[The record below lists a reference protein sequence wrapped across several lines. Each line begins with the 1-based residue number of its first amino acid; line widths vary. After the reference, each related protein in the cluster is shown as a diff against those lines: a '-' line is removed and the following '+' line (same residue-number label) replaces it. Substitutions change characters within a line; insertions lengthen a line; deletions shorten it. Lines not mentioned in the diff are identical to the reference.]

1 MSKSWEYE
9 IEYEYEEVEED
20 EDDKS
25 SRTVQSDL
33 SRLLEGIDDD
43 DDDDDDD
50 NDNRYGSSQQLDIPP
65 ARKGK
70 NKSSRRSRSSASAE
84 REDLLALLGGSPP
97 NTSSTK
103 GSVSESVES
112 TLEDLLRRMP
122 TDDPSASALS
132 SSQASA
138 SPHPYPPPRH
148 EESDLFASLL
158 NGLESSD
165 IVSSPH
171 AQSPSNNNNNNTTV
185 NHSLNDTAALQD
197 DIMKLL
203 AGAGGGEASSTSDST
218 STSFRN
224 ASQLGGGGGT
234 DSTAEI
240 MKLISAMDASSNA
253 GGLVVPQQQQG
264 GGGGGRRKRSS
275 APPKSGGGLIMPAIF
290 SQSNMGPSAG
300 EEPPPPKPQQPR
312 AQPQPSHPAPH
323 PNQSSATI
331 MSMPRMSSSGQLR
344 EPQPTGVRQHP
355 PVAHN
360 PNPVPAGAFIPHP
373 MTQAKLTAKARRDLG
388 SLNMLLGQL
397 DLDALERGNFD
408 PSSDDDLS
416 SSSDAVLVVNTNNPT
431 GGRRGSRSQGGDGRS
446 RADAGRPDGGRARA
460 RTRRRMRQ
468 ARTRVL
474 GSITTQYDV
483 LESKVLNSPHYS
495 AALRAL
501 RFMASYNPHDVVGSQ
516 RLWSV
521 LCRVTQTVMRE
532 QYAIAG
538 DEEFLVVDPV
548 LYARYGPDRVLRSS
562 LHAAQAAQEGTQTD
576 PVADALQSS
585 PVLIG
590 LRTQIQKAGTRLKAR
605 LKTLQDTQRELENK
619 LAFGNVAETLVPARH
634 VASVETHY
642 QTIIRAAVA
651 KTKAR
656 ELHIAKL
663 RDILDALGRTQ
674 FQHALAA
681 DRHHQAK
688 ARFKAA
694 TGVSAIHP
702 AQVAKRR
709 AAQHRP

>member
-33 SRLLEGIDDD
+33 SRLLEGIDD

-171 AQSPSNNNNNNTTV
+171 AQSPSNNNNNTTV

-224 ASQLGGGGGT
+224 ASQLGGGGGGT

-253 GGLVVPQQQQG
+253 GGLAVPQQQQG

-323 PNQSSATI
+323 PNQSSATT